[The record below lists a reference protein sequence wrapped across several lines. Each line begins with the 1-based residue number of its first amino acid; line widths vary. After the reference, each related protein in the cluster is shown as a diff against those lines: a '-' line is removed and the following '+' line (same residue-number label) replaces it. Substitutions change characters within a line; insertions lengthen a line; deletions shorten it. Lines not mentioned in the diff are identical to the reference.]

1 MTELFKDISQ
11 EQNILIQV
19 KIMIIVSPHVLQPIE
34 LHTLCANSYFSEEMS
49 SPVRSFRKASLG
61 GKQVSSKTSK
71 FLMCE

>member
-19 KIMIIVSPHVLQPIE
+19 KIMIIPHVLQPIE

-49 SPVRSFRKASLG
+49 SPVRSCRKASLG